1 MYCSQ
6 ILKATYK
13 VNLCVAFFLW
23 REKKNL
29 PFLEMEF
36 MVQFCIN
43 TFTII
48 YLWTPQDPAN
58 VLELFS
64 IEFEPKNIFTN
75 FLRHQLSDMA
85 LWMFCDFFCSGNY
98 WVHTY
103 IPFWKRAMSLNKYL
117 TEAWRKILSI
127 IYSMWLGFLITL
139 KNTTFE
145 IISTLV
151 SYRNLS

>member
-1 MYCSQ
+1 M
-6 ILKATYK
+6 LKLYVLPTHFKGDAQNININK

-48 YLWTPQDPAN
+48 YLWTPQHPAN

-64 IEFEPKNIFTN
+64 IEFEPKIFSQI
-75 FLRHQLSDMA
+75 F
-85 LWMFCDFFCSGNY
+85 
-98 WVHTY
+98 
-103 IPFWKRAMSLNKYL
+103 
-117 TEAWRKILSI
+117 
-127 IYSMWLGFLITL
+127 
-139 KNTTFE
+139 
-145 IISTLV
+145 
-151 SYRNLS
+151 